1 MTERIVIVGAGTGG
15 IVLANNV
22 AEELATEIDAGDV
35 EVQLVNDGEKHVYK
49 PTWLYV
55 PFGEKTLADAT
66 RPLADLVDDRI
77 DLTIDRVDGVDTDD
91 KTVSLAGAGVDESYD
106 HLVLAMGAQV
116 TPEETPG
123 LAAGGHHFYGPEGAA
138 ALRDELAEFTEGHVV
153 VSVVGVPH
161 MCPVAPLEFALMA
174 DAWFRDRGLRE
185 DVDITYT
192 YPIGR
197 AHGIESVAEWAGP
210 LMDDRDVA
218 VETFFNAE
226 RIDPDAK
233 TIHTVEGREL
243 DYDLLVAIPPHD
255 GSDLVREA
263 GLGDDGWVDVDP
275 NTLEARGAD
284 DVYALGDV
292 ADLPTSK
299 AGSAAHYAAGALA
312 DRLAS
317 IARGERPTAEYDGK
331 TVCFIE
337 SGTDEATYIAF
348 DYEES
353 PTPKPPSKLIHWS
366 KLGYNRSYWLTARGV
381 L

>member
-15 IVLANNV
+15 IVLANNL

-35 EVQLVNDGEKHVYK
+35 EVQLVNDGEDHVYK

-66 RPLADLVDDRI
+66 RPLVDLVDDRI

-116 TPEETPG
+116 MPEETPG
-123 LAAGGHHFYGPEGAA
+123 LAEGGHHFYGPEGAA
-138 ALRDELAEFTEGHVV
+138 ALRDELAEFTEGHLV

-210 LMDDRDVA
+210 LMEDRDVE

-226 RIDPDAK
+226 RVDSDTK

-348 DYEES
+348 DYDES